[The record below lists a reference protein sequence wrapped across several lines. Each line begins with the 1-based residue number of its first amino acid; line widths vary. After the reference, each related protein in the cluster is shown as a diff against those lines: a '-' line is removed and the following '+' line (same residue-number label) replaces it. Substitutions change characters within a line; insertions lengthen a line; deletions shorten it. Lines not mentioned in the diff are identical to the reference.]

1 MALARGGTAVA
12 SGARFAVGAAARGSL
27 GGGGGMRRAVRSG
40 GGGGMRRAVRAVAV
54 APCAVPGCVAHLQN
68 LPFDAAGLDRGTS
81 GMPQLQNLPPSAA
94 RGAIGRFCRS
104 RPG

>member
-27 GGGGGMRRAVRSG
+27 GGGGGMRRAVRS
-40 GGGGMRRAVRAVAV
+40 VAV

-81 GMPQLQNLPPSAA
+81 GMPQLQNLPRSAA